1 MTVVI
6 PHISQSEIPNPS
18 PPSYFIEYPNILST
32 MCCCCCEC
40 MSDICLVILS
50 VLFPPLPVWIRRGI
64 CSSDSLIN
72 ILLCILGYFPGL
84 IHSWYIIAKYPP
96 YTINHESKVYYVY
109 QNSSDLERGRGGHN
123 GSHNHH
129 HHHHHTHNYNTTVNS
144 EPLNPTSP
152 TYGATN
158 EAQEGSSAAMGA
170 PPAYTELPQ
179 K

>member
-1 MTVVI
+1 
-6 PHISQSEIPNPS
+6 
-18 PPSYFIEYPNILST
+18 

-40 MSDICLVILS
+40 LSDICLVIIS

-64 CSSDSLIN
+64 CSVDSLIN

-109 QNSSDLERGRGGHN
+109 QNSSDLESQN
-123 GSHNHH
+123 HNHQ

-144 EPLNPTSP
+144 EPSAAISP
-152 TYGATN
+152 TYGAVDNT
-158 EAQEGSSAAMGA
+158 EHQEGSLVGA

-179 K
+179 LK

>member
-1 MTVVI
+1 
-6 PHISQSEIPNPS
+6 
-18 PPSYFIEYPNILST
+18 

-40 MSDICLVILS
+40 LSDIVLVIIS

-64 CSSDSLIN
+64 CSTDSLIN

-109 QNSSDLERGRGGHN
+109 QNSSDLENQGQ
-123 GSHNHH
+123 HNHH
-129 HHHHHTHNYNTTVNS
+129 HHHHHTHNNYNTTVS
-144 EPLNPTSP
+144 TEPCAATSP
-152 TYGATN
+152 TYGAVNDTVH
-158 EAQEGSSAAMGA
+158 QEGSLAMGA
-170 PPAYTELPQ
+170 PPAYTELPSL

>member
-1 MTVVI
+1 
-6 PHISQSEIPNPS
+6 
-18 PPSYFIEYPNILST
+18 

-40 MSDICLVILS
+40 MSDICLVIIS

-64 CSSDSLIN
+64 CSTDSLIN

-109 QNSSDLERGRGGHN
+109 QNSSDLERGQRH
-123 GSHNHH
+123 HDHH
-129 HHHHHTHNYNTTVNS
+129 HHHHHTHSYAADS
-144 EPLNPTSP
+144 EPQAAVSP
-152 TYGATN
+152 TYGATAEN
-158 EAQEGSSAAMGA
+158 VPQEGTSANVGA
-170 PPAYTELPQ
+170 PPAYTELPTL